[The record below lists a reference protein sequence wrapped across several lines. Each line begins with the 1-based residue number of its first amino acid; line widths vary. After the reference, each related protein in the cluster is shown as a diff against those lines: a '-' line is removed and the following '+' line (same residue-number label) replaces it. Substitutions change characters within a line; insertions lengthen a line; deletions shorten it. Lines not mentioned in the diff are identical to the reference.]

1 MARNDEGRMARDE
14 CLKTDFFVLRTSDF
28 PLPPV
33 LFLSLKGTLKADG
46 SFTERH
52 ESSLEVE

>member
-1 MARNDEGRMARDE
+1 MANGEGRVFKNR
-14 CLKTDFFVLRTSDF
+14 FFCTSDF